1 MTCTQNATP
10 VALEGQH
17 HHQRPA
23 PEDPKVAHRRQDAIV
38 SADLILETIFRIDH
52 DTTHDAP
59 PDDLSSL
66 TTHLDD
72 MCLSLSLSTEQDSI
86 PQAAPFLDPEPFET
100 HFTKS
105 RFNLSPTIMPEA
117 LPLGMRPRDDAAQP
131 ALYYG
136 CLFFAAYE
144 RFSRGISQF
153 FWDHIGEIEA
163 NNSDLHFGEDSLAP
177 MLTKFVFIHYLLLYL
192 NCFTNYPVL

>member
-10 VALEGQH
+10 VALEGHH
-17 HHQRPA
+17 HHQRTA
-23 PEDPKVAHRRQDAIV
+23 PEDPKVAHRRQDAVV
-38 SADLILETIFRIDH
+38 SADLILETVFRIDH

-59 PDDLSSL
+59 LYDLSGL

-72 MCLSLSLSTEQDSI
+72 MRLSLSTEQDSI

-105 RFNLSPTIMPEA
+105 GFNLSPTIMPEA
-117 LPLGMRPRDDAAQP
+117 LPLGMRPRNDAAQP

-136 CLFFAAYE
+136 CLFFGAYE
-144 RFSRGISQF
+144 RFSCGISQF
-153 FWDHIGEIEA
+153 FWDHIGEIKA
-163 NNSDLHFGEDSLAP
+163 NNPDLYFGEDSLAP
-177 MLTKFVFIHYLLLYL
+177 MLTKFVFNLYLSLYL
-192 NCFTNYPVL
+192 NCFANYPVL

>member
-10 VALEGQH
+10 AALKGQH
-17 HHQRPA
+17 HHQRTA
-23 PEDPKVAHRRQDAIV
+23 PEDPKVAHRRQDAV
-38 SADLILETIFRIDH
+38 SAHLILDTVFRIDD

-59 PDDLSSL
+59 LDDLSGL
-66 TTHLDD
+66 TTHLGN

-86 PQAAPFLDPEPFET
+86 PQVAPFLDPELFKS

-105 RFNLSPTIMPEA
+105 RFNISPTIMPET
-117 LPLGMRPRDDAAQP
+117 LPLGMKPQDDAAQP

-144 RFSRGISQF
+144 RFSRGVSRF

-163 NNSDLHFGEDSLAP
+163 NNSDLYFGEDSLAP
-177 MLTKFVFIHYLLLYL
+177 MLTKFVFILYLLLYL

>member
-17 HHQRPA
+17 HHQRTA
-23 PEDPKVAHRRQDAIV
+23 PEDLKVAHRRQDAVV
-38 SADLILETIFRIDH
+38 SADLILKTVFRIDH

-59 PDDLSSL
+59 LDDLSGL
-66 TTHLDD
+66 TPHLDD

-86 PQAAPFLDPEPFET
+86 PQVAPFLDPELFEA

-105 RFNLSPTIMPEA
+105 RFNLNTTIIPEA
-117 LPLGMRPRDDAAQP
+117 LPLGMKPRDHAAQP

-153 FWDHIGEIEA
+153 FWDHIGEIKA
-163 NNSDLHFGEDSLAP
+163 NNPDLYFGEDTLAP

-192 NCFTNYPVL
+192 NFFANHPVL